1 MEITGRYVTAVKDG
15 RKFAYFLFRFIVL
28 AYFSSSCLQKIHLL
42 LLLVER
48 RN

>member
-1 MEITGRYVTAVKDG
+1 MVITGRYVTAVKDG
-15 RKFAYFLFRFIVL
+15 RKFAYFLSFRFIVL
-28 AYFSSSCLQKIHLL
+28 AYFSSCSQKIHLL